1 MAGETLLIVDDEA
14 GVREL
19 LEIVLSSEDYRL
31 LFADNPDDAIQKIQS
46 EAPNLVL
53 TDLYMQ
59 NDRRAG
65 FRVLSW
71 VKEHCPWVPVI
82 MITAH
87 GTVETAIEA
96 MREGAVDFILKPF
109 PSNDEVRIRLRRA
122 LKELSLNRE
131 VAALRWALR
140 QRSTQDEMVGSSPK
154 FLEVQDMIQRVAS
167 LPSTVAIYGESGV
180 GKELV
185 ARALHEHSP
194 RAKKPFVAINCGGI
208 PETLLESELFGYRKG
223 AFTGAVDDKEG
234 LFVVANGGTVFLDEI
249 GEMPLMLQVKL
260 LRVLDSGMVT
270 PIGGTTPIKVDVRLI
285 SATNRDLAEMVEQG
299 TFRKDL
305 YYRLNVIPI
314 HVPPLRERREDII
327 PLVEHFM
334 RRRAARLG
342 CAPKQLTPAAYRM
355 LQEYDWPGNV
365 RELANVVEH
374 ALALARGP
382 EIDTGDLML
391 SNAAA
396 PSAPMLPDLPPQGV
410 DLEGVVAE
418 VEKMYLRQ
426 ALERGRNSQQRAAE
440 LLGLTPRSLRY
451 RLQKYGMLGSGED
464 SENAEGE

>member
-154 FLEVQDMIQRVAS
+154 F
-167 LPSTVAIYGESGV
+167 
-180 GKELV
+180 
-185 ARALHEHSP
+185 
-194 RAKKPFVAINCGGI
+194 
-208 PETLLESELFGYRKG
+208 
-223 AFTGAVDDKEG
+223 
-234 LFVVANGGTVFLDEI
+234 
-249 GEMPLMLQVKL
+249 
-260 LRVLDSGMVT
+260 
-270 PIGGTTPIKVDVRLI
+270 
-285 SATNRDLAEMVEQG
+285 
-299 TFRKDL
+299 
-305 YYRLNVIPI
+305 
-314 HVPPLRERREDII
+314 
-327 PLVEHFM
+327 
-334 RRRAARLG
+334 
-342 CAPKQLTPAAYRM
+342 
-355 LQEYDWPGNV
+355 
-365 RELANVVEH
+365 
-374 ALALARGP
+374 
-382 EIDTGDLML
+382 
-391 SNAAA
+391 
-396 PSAPMLPDLPPQGV
+396 
-410 DLEGVVAE
+410 
-418 VEKMYLRQ
+418 
-426 ALERGRNSQQRAAE
+426 
-440 LLGLTPRSLRY
+440 
-451 RLQKYGMLGSGED
+451 
-464 SENAEGE
+464 